1 MVLDWSVMKKALI
14 VPISAIFALTMAVS
28 AQAKVE
34 YHLNKVENPSED
46 ELDAYK
52 RISAAMDSAVY
63 MYNKYTHMSKHIE
76 VYYNT
81 GVQTADASYNGTMR
95 FGAGRAYMN
104 VRTAM
109 HEMGH
114 TMGMGTTSEYRD
126 MLKDGVFQGE
136 TAQAKLKELTGDPTA
151 VLKGDSQHF
160 WPYGLNYDSELHSE
174 QDLIIHCQI
183 VEAMY
188 QDIFKE
194 KFYMTARVKSLTD
207 GKCIGRTSTN
217 GLEMMDCSG
226 EETEAKIWSIGDNPV
241 TYRFEYGD
249 RVIDVP
255 NESTAA
261 GVTLGTYSWNAGAH
275 QRYVLEEAPV
285 NTPNAF
291 YLQNYKSK
299 LYMLPSGKNIVQDQ
313 RNRDINSGV
322 WIFVQ
327 VAENGEGGVGDTTI
341 ADTTARDTTGT
352 TVGDTTESI
361 RKLDRVKARLLAPN
375 PQQFDLKGRALGRE
389 RALNASRRQTKYIK
403 IFEK

>member
-1 MVLDWSVMKKALI
+1 MVMDWSYMNKALI
-14 VPISAIFALTMAVS
+14 VPVSAIFALTLAVS
-28 AQAKVE
+28 SHAKVD
-34 YHLNKVENPSED
+34 YHLNKVENPSAD

-63 MYNKYTHMSKHIE
+63 MYNKYTHMTKHIE
-76 VYYNT
+76 VHYNT

-174 QDLIIHCQI
+174 EDLIIHCQI

-207 GKCIGRTSTN
+207 GKCIGKTSSN
-217 GLEMMDCSG
+217 ALEMMDCSG
-226 EETEAKIWSIGDNPV
+226 EETVAKIWSIGDSPV

-261 GVTLGTYSWNAGAH
+261 GVILGTYSWNSGAH
-275 QRYVLEEAPV
+275 QRYVLENAPV
-285 NTPNAF
+285 NAPNAF
-291 YLQNYKSK
+291 YLQNFKSK
-299 LYMLPSGKNIVQDQ
+299 LYVLPSGKNIVQDQ
-313 RNRDINSGV
+313 RGRNIDSSV
-322 WIFVQ
+322 WILEEVS
-327 VAENGEGGVGDTTI
+327 AEPPVSTDTTV
-341 ADTTARDTTGT
+341 ADTSVADTSVADT
-352 TVGDTTESI
+352 TVGDSAQAIYNLE
-361 RKLDRVKARLLAPN
+361 RAKARILKAN
-375 PQQFDLKGRALGRE
+375 GQKFDVNGRAVSP
-389 RALNASRRQTKYIK
+389 SRKQAKFLK
-403 IFEK
+403 LF

>member
-1 MVLDWSVMKKALI
+1 MGVKKIVLSGIKSLLVLAVAAAAPVM
-14 VPISAIFALTMAVS
+14 
-28 AQAKVE
+28 AKVE

-114 TMGMGTTSEYRD
+114 TMGMGTTSEYRN

-174 QDLIIHCQI
+174 EDLIIHCQI

-207 GKCIGRTSTN
+207 EKCIGMTSTN
-217 GLEMMDCSG
+217 ALEMMDCSG
-226 EETEAKIWSIGDNPV
+226 EKTVAKIWSVGDDPV
-241 TYRFEYGD
+241 TFRFEYGD

-261 GVTLGTYSWNAGAH
+261 GVVLGTYTWNAGAH
-275 QRYVLEEAPV
+275 QRYVFESAPI
-285 NTPNAF
+285 NTPNAY
-291 YLQNYKSK
+291 YLQNFKSK
-299 LYMLPSGKNIVQDQ
+299 LYMLPDGKNVTQDQ
-313 RNRDINSGV
+313 RGRLVDSGV
-322 WIFVQ
+322 WILMEV
-327 VAENGEGGVGDTTI
+327 VEGGEVADTASKDTSVVAGDTTI
-341 ADTTARDTTGT
+341 ADTSITDSSN
-352 TVGDTTESI
+352 TETFH
-361 RKLDRVKARLLAPN
+361 KLDRARSRLQVPN
-375 PQQFDLKGRALGRE
+375 LRRFDLKGRSF
-389 RALNASRRQTKYIK
+389 NPSRRQAKYIK
-403 IFEK
+403 LF